1 MFQKSR
7 TLIFSTAVLMMG
19 TFCAHGMEA
28 EVKEPAK
35 KSRIRQP
42 RPERSELYKN
52 KVSQPFQE
60 KIIELNEF
68 GVAPNEYEKVIS
80 YYSQRGNREK
90 FDVLFN
96 LFKNIPVDKR
106 SDALKNLELSINS
119 KGGFRPM
126 LTQYRFQTGGISTN
140 SPSKTKGTLSLIEWL
155 SQLPDDSKKS

>member
-19 TFCAHGMEA
+19 TFCAYGMEA

-42 RPERSELYKN
+42 RPERSELYK
-52 KVSQPFQE
+52 KTAYQPLQGN
-60 KIIELNEF
+60 IIELNEF
-68 GVAPNEYEKVIS
+68 GVAPNEYEKAIA
-80 YYSQRGNREK
+80 YYSKRCNKEK

-96 LFKNIPVDKR
+96 LFRNIPVDKR

-126 LTQYRFQTGGISTN
+126 LNKYRFQTGGIVTD

-155 SQLPDDSKKS
+155 LQLPYEPKES